1 MRLLLKWLRPKVVPS
16 PRRKKIPFG
25 IRVQLYLYRSCIKK
39 LTKWYCRYAFSD
51 SVTLIGTPTTRVT
64 HEYRDYS
71 FEAEIKRLHLQ
82 IPDGMVERA
91 GATSHL
97 PDKRRNRRYF
107 NCFHLEDHFLL
118 EIDGRKIS
126 IDHGQGRSFVSTFKG
141 RLKESDNGSLFAKY
155 AFSGSIRG
163 NKVGMSGPASSI
175 SGSYGG
181 KATSEVN
188 FLNRTASDSQP
199 VESFSPKRRTRGLFG
214 DDPLFDKKT
223 DAPEAPLSTQSPSIK
238 SVEGVTIDESF

>member
-39 LTKWYCRYAFSD
+39 LTKGIAGMLFPIALLLLERRQPELPTSI
-51 SVTLIGTPTTRVT
+51 VITPLKQRLN
-64 HEYRDYS
+64 
-71 FEAEIKRLHLQ
+71 LHLQ

-107 NCFHLEDHFLL
+107 NCFHLEDHFLI

-188 FLNRTASDSQP
+188 SLNRTASDSQP